1 MKLSLTP
8 YLPRSL
14 MGRSLLILILP
25 VLLIQLFSTFMFF
38 DRHWN
43 RMADRLAYAVAGEIG
58 VIEDR
63 VSKIEPLTPQ
73 SLEPFAKLA
82 QVHLQLLLSFEEGA
96 KLEHIDFD
104 APGFDRRSFIY
115 KTLTD
120 ELRSQLDQDYV
131 VNVDGREKWVEVG
144 IQFPE
149 GVLYISMP
157 ERRLFSSSSYIFVMW
172 MIGSSVVLLAL
183 AILFMRN
190 QIRPIRRLAIAA
202 ERLGRGEEMAARFK
216 PEGARE
222 IRQAGHAFMEMSDRI
237 KRQIEQRSAMLAG
250 ISHDLR
256 TPLTRMKLQA
266 SMMGDTPDTQALK
279 KDIHDMERMINAYLD
294 FTRDETGEETEHT
307 DLTHVLE
314 DLACNVRREGIDAEL
329 DVPQDLMLRVRPLAF
344 QRCLNNL
351 VSNARKYGAKTI
363 WISASKDEKLMT
375 IFIDDNGPGIPEDQ
389 LEEVFKPF
397 YRIDPSRN
405 QDTGGV
411 GLGLPIVQ
419 DIIHRHGGEITLG
432 KSPYGGL
439 RAMITM
445 PA

>member
-1 MKLSLTP
+1 MKFSLKP

-43 RMADRLAYAVAGEIG
+43 RLADRLAYAVAGEIG

-63 VSKIEPLTPQ
+63 VSQIEPLSQKT
-73 SLEPFAKLA
+73 LEPFAKLA
-82 QVHLQLLLSFEEGA
+82 QEHLQLLLSYEEGA
-96 KLEHIDFD
+96 SLEPTDFS
-104 APGFDRRSFIY
+104 AAGFDRRAFIF
-115 KTLTD
+115 KTLNQ
-120 ELRSQLDQDYV
+120 ELGQQLSSPYV

-144 IQFPE
+144 LQFPD
-149 GVLYISMP
+149 GVLYVSMP

-172 MIGSSVVLLAL
+172 MIGSSVVLLAI

-190 QIRPIRRLAIAA
+190 QIRPIRRLALAA
-202 ERLGRGEEMAARFK
+202 ERLGRGEEMSMRFK

-222 IRQAGHAFMEMSDRI
+222 IRQAGRAFMEMSDRI
-237 KRQIEQRSAMLAG
+237 KRQIEQRAAMLAG

-266 SMMGDTPDTQALK
+266 SMMGDTPDTEALK
-279 KDIHDMERMINAYLD
+279 KDIHDMERMINAYLE
-294 FTRDETGEETEHT
+294 FTRDETGEETEYT
-307 DLTHVLE
+307 DISHMLDE
-314 DLACNVRREGIDAEL
+314 LAANVRREGLNAET
-329 DVPQDLMLRVRPLAF
+329 DIAENMMLRVRPLAF

-351 VSNARKYGAKTI
+351 VSNARKYGAGTV
-363 WISASKDEKLMT
+363 WISAQKEERFAL
-375 IFIDDNGPGIPEDQ
+375 ICIDDDGPGIAEDQ

-405 QDTGGV
+405 QETGGV

-432 KSPYGGL
+432 KSPQGGL
-439 RAMITM
+439 RAMITL

>member
-1 MKLSLTP
+1 MKLSLKP

-172 MIGSSVVLLAL
+172 MIGSSVVLLAI

-202 ERLGRGEEMAARFK
+202 ERLGRSNGAA
-216 PEGARE
+216 G
-222 IRQAGHAFMEMSDRI
+222 
-237 KRQIEQRSAMLAG
+237 
-250 ISHDLR
+250 
-256 TPLTRMKLQA
+256 
-266 SMMGDTPDTQALK
+266 
-279 KDIHDMERMINAYLD
+279 
-294 FTRDETGEETEHT
+294 
-307 DLTHVLE
+307 
-314 DLACNVRREGIDAEL
+314 
-329 DVPQDLMLRVRPLAF
+329 
-344 QRCLNNL
+344 
-351 VSNARKYGAKTI
+351 
-363 WISASKDEKLMT
+363 
-375 IFIDDNGPGIPEDQ
+375 
-389 LEEVFKPF
+389 
-397 YRIDPSRN
+397 YR
-405 QDTGGV
+405 
-411 GLGLPIVQ
+411 
-419 DIIHRHGGEITLG
+419 
-432 KSPYGGL
+432 
-439 RAMITM
+439 
-445 PA
+445 